1 MNWNI
6 SRRYARE
13 RYVEKYD
20 ATEAT
25 AYDAY
30 VGNLSAADEAAYLAD
45 LQRVFSFR
53 SGMQV
58 LDAGAGSGTLSK
70 ILLQVDGLS
79 ITALEPAPAMLA
91 LLGRKSEL
99 HAVKCVQGFCD
110 ALADRAHFDEARF
123 DVIASRQ
130 LVNGL
135 FDPLV
140 AFDNWFHWLKPGGA
154 VIAIDG
160 FYGRAAWT
168 EMFEEEVDL
177 LPLSACQSM
186 ATMPYLLEKV
196 GFQIA
201 SVSLMTETNKLPATR
216 TTRYIVVANKPTAP
230 VCHDTPSS

>member
-6 SRRYARE
+6 NRKSARE
-13 RYVEKYD
+13 RYVAKYD
-20 ATEAT
+20 PTEAA

-30 VGNLSAADEAAYLAD
+30 VGTLSASDEAAYLAD
-45 LQRVFSFR
+45 LQEVFSFR
-53 SGMQV
+53 SGMNV

-79 ITALEPAPAMLA
+79 NTALEPAPAMLA
-91 LLGRKSEL
+91 LLRTKPEL
-99 HAVKCVQGFCD
+99 GAVKCVQGFCD
-110 ALADRAHFDEARF
+110 SLEDRNHFDEAQF

-140 AFDNWFHWLKPGGA
+140 AFENWFHWLRPGGA

-168 EMFEEEVDL
+168 EMFEKEVDL

-201 SVSLMTETNKLPATR
+201 SVNLMTETNKMPATR
-216 TTRYIVVANKPTAP
+216 TTRYVVVATKPL
-230 VCHDTPSS
+230 V